1 MSSAFSAFWR
11 NLPENIQQPASIA
24 LLGSIGAHA
33 FFFASLPAFTSSEEN
48 QDDPLR
54 RVNVVE
60 LTPQEQSKLPP
71 IGNATSTFGLPP
83 VQQAPNAKVQAPQ
96 GDQATVPVPNNP
108 LLYDIPG
115 LSTQTLPS
123 TQSEVPD
130 NNALLKKYIAA
141 QNAAIARRNQELK
154 DLQTSE
160 NQPKQTETPRK
171 TEPSQTLG
179 QIFGKYSNTPIPTLE
194 PQDPSSIASSQGQPS
209 PNPSAPPETP
219 ASATQTPPATQT
231 PASTTQTPPA
241 TQTPS
246 PSPRQTL
253 SPEVIERNRQ
263 LREFYASTQY
273 NAANTDSDPRFAN
286 SSGFKAPDQDW
297 LTWKTQTLQPALDR
311 KEVELVEHPS
321 KAEEVEKGIPTLPYP
336 FPFAIRDFK
345 QNRVV
350 IAATVGT
357 DGKLTGEP
365 ILFGK
370 TGYAALDKAAIEHVK
385 QELSKLPAPKK
396 TTVHRFVFK
405 YQPPSGQ
412 SVG

>member
-11 NLPENIQQPASIA
+11 NLPENIQQPTSIA

-71 IGNATSTFGLPP
+71 IGNSSFGLPP

-123 TQSEVPD
+123 TQSQIPD
-130 NNALLKKYIAA
+130 NNALLKKYIDA
-141 QNAAIARRNQELK
+141 QNAAIARRNAALK
-154 DLQTSE
+154 DLETAE
-160 NQPKQTETPRK
+160 NQPKKTETPQK
-171 TEPSQTLG
+171 SEPQTDSTSQTITDL
-179 QIFGKYSNTPIPTLE
+179 ITKHSNTPIPQLNPE
-194 PQDPSSIASSQGQPS
+194 DPSEAVVPSGQASP
-209 PNPSAPPETP
+209 
-219 ASATQTPPATQT
+219 TPPQQS
-231 PASTTQTPPA
+231 ASVPPP
-241 TQTPS
+241 QTPS
-246 PSPRQTL
+246 TPQTSPTPQAASPSPTPTL
-253 SPEVIERNRQ
+253 NPKVIEEMRQ
-263 LREFYASTQY
+263 RRDFYASTQY

-311 KEVELVEHPS
+311 KEVELVEHPT

-336 FPFAIRDFK
+336 FPFPIRDFK

-357 DGKLTGEP
+357 DGKLAAEP